1 LKRKELR
8 ILARLLELPTDIDKR
23 RIVQIE
29 EIISETPTVKT
40 LVFKDRLS
48 YFAKPGQ
55 FLMIWIPRI
64 EEIPMSVM
72 INSKEGYAAVTI
84 RKFGVGSTALFDR
97 KKGDLIGLRG
107 PYGNRFI
114 LRKKYRKILVIGGGT
129 GLVPLL
135 RLVSFASKE
144 KVRSTI
150 VMGAKTKSEVFFEK
164 VTRNIIRG
172 NNSSLLVCT
181 DDGSY
186 GIKGTTVTLMG
197 KLVRDESFD
206 CVYTCGPELMMKAV
220 LDISNQNSIPVQ
232 ASLERYM
239 KCGIGICGSCCLDS
253 SLVCQDGTVFDGRQ
267 LSKML
272 DFGFSYRDKDG
283 QKINYE

>member
-1 LKRKELR
+1 MRTN
-8 ILARLLELPTDIDKR
+8 INKR

-29 EIISETPTVKT
+29 ETIAETPTVKT
-40 LVFKDRLS
+40 LVFKDSLS
-48 YFAKPGQ
+48 YSAKPGQ

-84 RKFGVGSTALFDR
+84 RKFGFGSTALFER

-107 PYGNRFI
+107 PYGKKFTI
-114 LRKKYRKILVIGGGT
+114 RKNYKKILIIGGGT

-135 RLVSFASKE
+135 RLVSYISK
-144 KVRSTI
+144 KKIKSTI
-150 VMGAKTKSEVFFEK
+150 VMGARTKEEVFFEK
-164 VTRNIIRG
+164 LTRKIIDETG
-172 NNSSLLVCT
+172 SLLIVCT

-186 GIKGTTVTLMG
+186 GIKGSTVSVMS
-197 KLVRDESFD
+197 KLVRDDTFD
-206 CVYTCGPELMMKAV
+206 CVYTCGPELMMKGV
-220 LDISNQNSIPVQ
+220 VELSNQNSLPVQ

-253 SLVCQDGTVFDGRQ
+253 SLVCQDGTVFNEKQ
-267 LSKML
+267 LSTML
-272 DFGFSYRDKDG
+272 DFGISYRDKDG
-283 QKINYE
+283 QKVNYA

>member
-1 LKRKELR
+1 
-8 ILARLLELPTDIDKR
+8 LELPTDIDKR

-84 RKFGVGSTALFDR
+84 RKFGVGSTGLFGR

-114 LRKKYRKILVIGGGT
+114 LRKKYRKILIIGGGT

-150 VMGAKTKSEVFFEK
+150 VMGAKTKAEVFFEK
-164 VTRNIIRG
+164 ITKNIIRG
-172 NNSSLLVCT
+172 NNCSLLVCT

-186 GIKGTTVTLMG
+186 GTKGTTVTLMS

-206 CVYTCGPELMMKAV
+206 CVFTCGPELMMKAV

-283 QKINYE
+283 QIINYQ

>member
-1 LKRKELR
+1 
-8 ILARLLELPTDIDKR
+8 LELPTNINKR
-23 RIVQIE
+23 RIVRIE
-29 EIISETPTVKT
+29 ETILETPTVKT

-48 YFAKPGQ
+48 YSAKPGQ

-72 INSKEGYAAVTI
+72 INSNDGYAAVTI
-84 RKFGVGSTALFDR
+84 RKSGIGSTALFER
-97 KKGDLIGLRG
+97 KKDDLIGLRG

-114 LRKKYRKILVIGGGT
+114 LRKKYRKILIIGGGT

-135 RLVSFASKE
+135 RLASFVSKSN
-144 KVRSTI
+144 VMSTL
-150 VMGAKTKSEVFFEK
+150 VMGARTKKEVLFEK
-164 VTRNIIRG
+164 ITGRIIQG
-172 NNSSLLVCT
+172 TYSSLLVCT

-186 GIKGTTVTLMG
+186 GIKGTTVGTMD
-197 KLVRDESFD
+197 KLVRNDFFD
-206 CVYTCGPELMMKAV
+206 CVYTCGPELMMKGV
-220 LDISNQNSIPVQ
+220 VDLSNRYSIPVQ

-272 DFGFSYRDKDG
+272 EFGISYRDKDG
-283 QKINYE
+283 KKVNYE

>member
-1 LKRKELR
+1 
-8 ILARLLELPTDIDKR
+8 LELPTDIDKR

-114 LRKKYRKILVIGGGT
+114 LRKNYRKILVIGGGT

-150 VMGAKTKSEVFFEK
+150 VMGAKTKAEVFFEK

>member
-1 LKRKELR
+1 
-8 ILARLLELPTDIDKR
+8 LELPTDIDKR

>member
-1 LKRKELR
+1 M
-8 ILARLLELPTDIDKR
+8 PTDIDKR

-84 RKFGVGSTALFDR
+84 RKFGIGSTALFDR

-114 LRKKYRKILVIGGGT
+114 LRKKYRKILIIGGGT

-150 VMGAKTKSEVFFEK
+150 VMGAKTKAEVFFEK

-283 QKINYE
+283 QKINYK

>member
-1 LKRKELR
+1 ML
-8 ILARLLELPTDIDKR
+8 TDIDNR

-29 EIISETPTVKT
+29 EIITETPTVKT

-114 LRKKYRKILVIGGGT
+114 LRKKYRKILIIGGGT

-150 VMGAKTKSEVFFEK
+150 VMGAKTKAEVFFEK
-164 VTRNIIRG
+164 ITRNIIRG

-186 GIKGTTVTLMG
+186 GIKGTTVTLMS

-267 LSKML
+267 LSKMP

-283 QKINYE
+283 QKIKYE

>member
-1 LKRKELR
+1 
-8 ILARLLELPTDIDKR
+8 LPTNINKR

-29 EIISETPTVKT
+29 ETIAETPTVKT
-40 LVFKDRLS
+40 LVFKDSLS
-48 YFAKPGQ
+48 YSAKPGQ
-55 FLMIWIPRI
+55 FLMIWIPRV

-84 RKFGVGSTALFDR
+84 RKFGFGSTALFDR

-107 PYGNRFI
+107 PYGNKFTI
-114 LRKKYRKILVIGGGT
+114 RKNYKKILIIGGGT

-135 RLVSFASKE
+135 RLASYISK
-144 KVRSTI
+144 KKIKSTI
-150 VMGAKTKSEVFFEK
+150 VMGARTREEVFFEK
-164 VTRNIIRG
+164 LTRKILDETG
-172 NNSSLLVCT
+172 SLLVVCT

-186 GIKGTTVTLMG
+186 GIKGSTVSVMS
-197 KLVRDESFD
+197 KLVRDDTID
-206 CVYTCGPELMMKAV
+206 CVYTCGPELMMKRV
-220 LDISNQNSIPVQ
+220 VELSNQNSLPVQ

-253 SLVCQDGTVFDGRQ
+253 SLVCQDGTIFNEKQ

-272 DFGFSYRDKDG
+272 DFGISYRDKDG
-283 QKINYE
+283 QKVNYLKT

>member
-1 LKRKELR
+1 
-8 ILARLLELPTDIDKR
+8 LPTDIDKR

-97 KKGDLIGLRG
+97 KKGDPIGLRG

-114 LRKKYRKILVIGGGT
+114 LRKKYRKILIIGGGT

-135 RLVSFASKE
+135 RLLSFASKE
-144 KVRSTI
+144 KLRCTI
-150 VMGAKTKSEVFFEK
+150 VMGAKTKAEVFFEK

-220 LDISNQNSIPVQ
+220 LDIANQNSIPVQ

-239 KCGIGICGSCCLDS
+239 KCGVGICGSCCLDS
-253 SLVCQDGTVFDGRQ
+253 SLVCQDGTIFDGRQ

-272 DFGFSYRDKDG
+272 DFGLSYRDKDG
-283 QKINYE
+283 QKINYK

>member
-1 LKRKELR
+1 MRTN
-8 ILARLLELPTDIDKR
+8 INKR

-29 EIISETPTVKT
+29 ETIAETPTVKT
-40 LVFKDRLS
+40 LVFKDSLS
-48 YFAKPGQ
+48 YSAKPGQ

-84 RKFGVGSTALFDR
+84 RKFGFGSTALFER

-107 PYGNRFI
+107 PYGKKFTI
-114 LRKKYRKILVIGGGT
+114 RKNYKKILIIGGGT

-135 RLVSFASKE
+135 RLASYISK
-144 KVRSTI
+144 KKIKSTI
-150 VMGAKTKSEVFFEK
+150 VMGARTKEEVFFEK
-164 VTRNIIRG
+164 LTRKIIDETG
-172 NNSSLLVCT
+172 SLLIVCT

-186 GIKGTTVTLMG
+186 GIKGSTVRVMS
-197 KLVRDESFD
+197 KLVRDDTFD
-206 CVYTCGPELMMKAV
+206 CVYTCGPELMMKRV
-220 LDISNQNSIPVQ
+220 VELSNQNSLPVQ

-253 SLVCQDGTVFDGRQ
+253 SLVCQDGTVFNEKQ
-267 LSKML
+267 LSTML
-272 DFGFSYRDKDG
+272 DFGISYRDKDG
-283 QKINYE
+283 QKVNYA

>member
-1 LKRKELR
+1 
-8 ILARLLELPTDIDKR
+8 LELLTDIDKR

-150 VMGAKTKSEVFFEK
+150 VIGAKTKAEVFFEK

>member
-1 LKRKELR
+1 M
-8 ILARLLELPTDIDKR
+8 PTDIDKR

-114 LRKKYRKILVIGGGT
+114 LRKKYRKILIIGGGT

-150 VMGAKTKSEVFFEK
+150 VMGAKTKAEVFFEK

-253 SLVCQDGTVFDGRQ
+253 SLVCQDGTVFDARQ

-283 QKINYE
+283 QKIHYK

>member
-1 LKRKELR
+1 ML
-8 ILARLLELPTDIDKR
+8 TDIDNR
-23 RIVQIE
+23 RIAQIE
-29 EIISETPTVKT
+29 EIITETPTVKT

-114 LRKKYRKILVIGGGT
+114 LRKKYRKILIIGGGT

-150 VMGAKTKSEVFFEK
+150 VMGAKTKAEVFFEK
-164 VTRNIIRG
+164 ITRNIIRG

-186 GIKGTTVTLMG
+186 GIKGTTVTLMS

-253 SLVCQDGTVFDGRQ
+253 SLVCQDGTVFDGRE
-267 LSKML
+267 LSKMP

>member
-1 LKRKELR
+1 M
-8 ILARLLELPTDIDKR
+8 ELPTDIDKR

-135 RLVSFASKE
+135 RLASFASKE
-144 KVRSTI
+144 KVRSII
-150 VMGAKTKSEVFFEK
+150 VMGAKTKAEVFFEK

-267 LSKML
+267 LSNML

>member
-1 LKRKELR
+1 M
-8 ILARLLELPTDIDKR
+8 PTDIDKR

-84 RKFGVGSTALFDR
+84 RKFGVGSTGLFGR

-114 LRKKYRKILVIGGGT
+114 LRKKYRKILIIGGGT

-150 VMGAKTKSEVFFEK
+150 VMGAKTKAEVFFEK
-164 VTRNIIRG
+164 IIKNMIRG
-172 NNSSLLVCT
+172 NNCSLLVCT

-186 GIKGTTVTLMG
+186 GIKGTTVTLMS

-206 CVYTCGPELMMKAV
+206 CVFTCGPELMMKAV

-283 QKINYE
+283 QIINYQ

>member
-1 LKRKELR
+1 M
-8 ILARLLELPTDIDKR
+8 PTNINKR

-29 EIISETPTVKT
+29 ETIAETPTVKT
-40 LVFKDRLS
+40 LVFKDSLS
-48 YFAKPGQ
+48 YSAKPGQ
-55 FLMIWIPRI
+55 FLMIWIPRV

-84 RKFGVGSTALFDR
+84 RKFGFGSTALFDR

-107 PYGNRFI
+107 PYGNKFTI
-114 LRKKYRKILVIGGGT
+114 RKNYKKILMIGGGT

-135 RLVSFASKE
+135 RLASYTNK
-144 KVRSTI
+144 KKIKSTI
-150 VMGAKTKSEVFFEK
+150 VMGARTRQEVFFEK
-164 VTRNIIRG
+164 LTRKIIDETG
-172 NNSSLLVCT
+172 SLLVVCT

-186 GIKGTTVTLMG
+186 GIKGSTVSVMS
-197 KLVRDESFD
+197 KLVRDDTFD
-206 CVYTCGPELMMKAV
+206 CVYTCGPELMMKRV
-220 LDISNQNSIPVQ
+220 VELSNQNSLPVQ

-253 SLVCQDGTVFDGRQ
+253 SLVCQDGTVFNEKQ

-272 DFGFSYRDKDG
+272 DFGISYRDKDG
-283 QKINYE
+283 QKVSYT

>member
-1 LKRKELR
+1 M
-8 ILARLLELPTDIDKR
+8 PTDIDKR

-114 LRKKYRKILVIGGGT
+114 LRKKYRKILIIGGGT

-150 VMGAKTKSEVFFEK
+150 VMGAKTKAEVFFEK

-283 QKINYE
+283 QKILYK

>member
-1 LKRKELR
+1 
-8 ILARLLELPTDIDKR
+8 LPTDIDKR

-48 YFAKPGQ
+48 SFAKPGQ

-84 RKFGVGSTALFDR
+84 RKFGVGSSALFDR

-114 LRKKYRKILVIGGGT
+114 LRKKYRKILIIGGGT

-150 VMGAKTKSEVFFEK
+150 VMGAKTKAEVFFEK
-164 VTRNIIRG
+164 ITKNIIRG
-172 NNSSLLVCT
+172 NNCSLLVCT

-186 GIKGTTVTLMG
+186 GIKGTTVTLMS